1 MATDQNEDEGGYRWL
16 NQYERTWEV
25 IQEDAEGSLQ
35 TVVDEISHRTKR
47 RRLMGRSSNI
57 QLGMMRH
64 LFVVVDMSR
73 AMEEADLK
81 PSRLASSVKLLE
93 DFITEYFDQNPISQI
108 GLIVTRNKRAEK
120 ITELS
125 GNPQLHTSS
134 LRKAASK
141 ACTGEPSLQNAM
153 EVAIQSLRHMPSH
166 ASREILVL
174 FGSLTSCDP
183 GDIHETLQTLQQQNI
198 RCSVIGLAAEVR
210 VCRTLCSE
218 TQGSYGVILD
228 ERHYKE
234 LLMQHVIP
242 PVAKV
247 DTEAALIRMGFP
259 QHLSS
264 GPPSLCMCHL
274 DVNGG
279 VKGFSTSGYFCP
291 QCKSKYCD
299 LPVECKVCGNSKA
312 MVRDLPPTFKP
323 VNNLICCKTG
333 LMWVVK
339 RATSLFNSFCS
350 NVSRQVMRQRS
361 RAVYCCP
368 QCEHLFCTDCD
379 IFIHDSLHS
388 CPGCTAAPQGEG

>member
-57 QLGMMRH
+57 RLGMMRH

-81 PSRLASSVKLLE
+81 PSRLASSVK
-93 DFITEYFDQNPISQI
+93 I

-183 GDIHETLQTLQQQNI
+183 GDIHETIQTLQQQNI

-210 VCRTLCSE
+210 VCRTVCSE

-299 LPVECKVCGNSKA
+299 LPVECKVCGLTLVSA
-312 MVRDLPPTFKP
+312 PHLARSYQHLFPLPQFTERDLSGIED
-323 VNNLICCKTG
+323 NQNI
-333 LMWVVK
+333 
-339 RATSLFNSFCS
+339 
-350 NVSRQVMRQRS
+350 RQNHCFACQKEFTEN
-361 RAVYCCP
+361 AVYCCP
-368 QCEHLFCTDCD
+368 QCEHLFCMDCD

>member
-1 MATDQNEDEGGYRWL
+1 MATDQNEEEGGYRWL

-57 QLGMMRH
+57 RLGMMRH
-64 LFVVVDMSR
+64 LFVIVDMSR

-166 ASREILVL
+166 ASREILIL

-183 GDIHETLQTLQQQNI
+183 GDIHETIQTLQQQNI

-210 VCRTLCSE
+210 VCRTICSE

-279 VKGFSTSGYFCP
+279 IKGFSTSGYFCP

-299 LPVECKVCGNSKA
+299 LPVECKVCGLTLVSA
-312 MVRDLPPTFKP
+312 PHLARSYQHLFPLPQFTERDLSAIED
-323 VNNLICCKTG
+323 NQNI
-333 LMWVVK
+333 
-339 RATSLFNSFCS
+339 
-350 NVSRQVMRQRS
+350 RQNHCFACQKEFTEN
-361 RAVYCCP
+361 AVYYCP
-368 QCEHLFCTDCD
+368 QCEHLFCMDGD

>member
-1 MATDQNEDEGGYRWL
+1 MATDQNEEEGGYRWL

-57 QLGMMRH
+57 RLGMMRH
-64 LFVVVDMSR
+64 LFVIVDMSR

-166 ASREILVL
+166 ASREILIL

-183 GDIHETLQTLQQQNI
+183 GDIHETIQTLQQQNI

-210 VCRTLCSE
+210 VCRTICSE

-279 VKGFSTSGYFCP
+279 IKGFSTSGYFCP

-299 LPVECKVCGNSKA
+299 LPVECKVCGLTLVSA
-312 MVRDLPPTFKP
+312 PHLARSYQHLFPLPQFTERDLSAIED
-323 VNNLICCKTG
+323 NQNI
-333 LMWVVK
+333 
-339 RATSLFNSFCS
+339 
-350 NVSRQVMRQRS
+350 RQNHCFACQKEFTEN
-361 RAVYCCP
+361 AVYCCP
-368 QCEHLFCTDCD
+368 QCEHLFCMDCD

-388 CPGCTAAPQGEG
+388 CPGCIAAPQGDG